1 MHNHPRL
8 CIWLAIYFSSVPISL
23 FIQAYLAGMMTSSN
37 GNIFRVAGHL
47 CGEFTGRRPVAG
59 EFPAQRPVTR
69 GFDVCFDLRLNKR
82 VSKQSCSWLF
92 ETLPR
97 LLWRHSNGYR
107 GNHTIANEATLQNM
121 GKHRIS
127 SVTIFGKDSSITPT
141 KKSDIKH

>member
-1 MHNHPRL
+1 MQ
-8 CIWLAIYFSSVPISL
+8 CIIIPDYAYGWPFILVRCRSVYSFKLTSLEWWRHQMETFSALLAIC
-23 FIQAYLAGMMTSSN
+23 AGNS
-37 GNIFRVAGHL
+37 
-47 CGEFTGRRPVAG
+47 PVAG

-107 GNHTIANEATLQNM
+107 GNHTIANEATLKNM
-121 GKHRIS
+121 GKTPNKFSHN
-127 SVTIFGKDSSITPT
+127 FGKDSSITTT